1 MKQFKIVCR
10 SSALSVIQANLAK
23 GYLLRA
29 APDAVIDI
37 VLKETSGDNDRTRP
51 LYEMEGRDF
60 FSKEI
65 DEILLNGSAD
75 FAVHSMKDL
84 SRERIEDERF
94 FNAIPERNDPRD
106 VVIFNPSV
114 IDKLAEGKPLVIG
127 TSSLRRQQQALGF
140 LQKVLPVL
148 NSNSATTQ
156 AQVIRGNV
164 DTRLQQLHNGKYDG
178 IILAAAGLNRL
189 LAAGN
194 RRVKDLL
201 AGKLKMFLPLIECA
215 PAPGQGALLIEALR
229 TNSYAVELLKK
240 INDNNLSTQLEQER
254 SAVAHL
260 GGGCHQKYGAVF
272 INTKYGSF
280 VNIAG
285 TDANGADISDMVFDV
300 PVDVKGKIVFSAGD
314 YMKDFFAYEYKAD
327 SAPVTTPVVFV
338 AHHRAVTQQ
347 IVQQLQGK
355 RVWCSGCRS
364 WRELARLGIW
374 CEGCADGM
382 GLDFLQPVFERP
394 MIDITKADI
403 TVLTHTAGAAEWVA
417 DGYNSIGTYQLV
429 AQPSAA
435 VQQQIS
441 QADVLYWTNF
451 EQYKACS
458 SFIKHNA
465 VHMCPAGKTADN
477 FIKAGLSP
485 VVFPGI
491 KAFNV
496 WRSKTIR

>member
-1 MKQFKIVCR
+1 MAV
-10 SSALSVIQANLAK
+10 
-23 GYLLRA
+23 
-29 APDAVIDI
+29 PDAVIDI

-65 DEILLNGSAD
+65 DEILLSGSAD

-106 VVIFNPSV
+106 VVIFSPSV
-114 IDKLAEGKPLVIG
+114 LQKLAAGQPLVIG

-140 LQKVLPVL
+140 LQKVLPVF
-148 NSNSATTQ
+148 NGNIPTTQ

-164 DTRLQQLHNGKYDG
+164 DTRLQQLQDGQYDG

-194 RRVKDLL
+194 QRVKDLL

-229 TNSYAVELLKK
+229 TNNHAVELLKQ
-240 INDNNLSTQLEQER
+240 INDNKLSTQLEQER

-272 INTKYGSF
+272 INTKYGGF

-285 TDANGADISDMVFDV
+285 IDANGADISDMVFDV
-300 PVDVKGKIVFSAGD
+300 PVNVNGKSIFSAGD
-314 YMKDFFAYEYKAD
+314 YMKDFFTYKYETD
-327 SAPVTTPVVFV
+327 FAPVATPVVFV

-347 IVQQLQGK
+347 VAQQLQGK
-355 RVWCSGCRS
+355 RVWCSGSRS
-364 WRELARLGIW
+364 WRELAKLGIW

-394 MIDITKADI
+394 LVDIAKADI
-403 TVLTHTAGAAEWVA
+403 TVLTHTKGAAEWMA
-417 DGYNSIGTYQLV
+417 DGYSSVGTYQLI

-435 VQQQIS
+435 VQQQIA
-441 QADVLYWTNF
+441 QANILYWTNF

-458 SFIKHNA
+458 SFVKHNA
-465 VHMCPAGKTADN
+465 LHMCPAGKTADN
-477 FIKAGLSP
+477 FIKAGLQP

>member
-23 GYLLRA
+23 GYLLMA
-29 APDAVIDI
+29 VPDAVIDI

-65 DEILLNGSAD
+65 DEILLSGSAD

-106 VVIFNPSV
+106 VVIFSPSV
-114 IDKLAEGKPLVIG
+114 LQKLAAGQPLVIG

-140 LQKVLPVL
+140 LQKVLPVF
-148 NSNSATTQ
+148 NGNIPTTQ

-164 DTRLQQLHNGKYDG
+164 DTRLQQLQDGQYDG

-194 RRVKDLL
+194 QRVKDLL

-229 TNSYAVELLKK
+229 TNNHAVELLKQ
-240 INDNNLSTQLEQER
+240 INDNKLSTQLEQER

-272 INTKYGSF
+272 INTKYGGF

-285 TDANGADISDMVFDV
+285 IDANGADISDMVFDV
-300 PVDVKGKIVFSAGD
+300 PVNVNGKSIFSAGD
-314 YMKDFFAYEYKAD
+314 YMKDFFTYKYETD
-327 SAPVTTPVVFV
+327 FAPVATPVVFV

-347 IVQQLQGK
+347 VAQQLQGK
-355 RVWCSGCRS
+355 RVWCSGSRS
-364 WRELARLGIW
+364 WRELAKLGIW

-394 MIDITKADI
+394 LVDIAKADI
-403 TVLTHTAGAAEWVA
+403 TVLTHTKGAAEWMA
-417 DGYNSIGTYQLV
+417 DGYSSVGTYQLI

-435 VQQQIS
+435 VQQQIA
-441 QADVLYWTNF
+441 QANILYWTNF

-458 SFIKHNA
+458 SFVKHNA
-465 VHMCPAGKTADN
+465 LHMCPAGKTADN
-477 FIKAGLSP
+477 FIKAGLQP